1 MSPARQPLEVHK
13 FGGASLADPAAIR
26 RAIAILA
33 QRPGRRVVVVSAM
46 AGVTD
51 LLLTAASKARSGD
64 VASALQTAAAL
75 RDRHGRG
82 TRPGP
87 RGIGAQ

>member
-1 MSPARQPLEVHK
+1 MPSTRQPLEVHK

-33 QRPGRRVVVVSAM
+33 ERPGRRVVVVSAM

-51 LLLTAASKARSGD
+51 LLLTAAAKA
-64 VASALQTAAAL
+64 VAEGFLLQADAERLIKQASDSNVLSPQNTASI
-75 RDRHGRG
+75 R
-82 TRPGP
+82 
-87 RGIGAQ
+87 